1 MFKSFP
7 RHRAP
12 ARHWSQG
19 RAERIP
25 YITSHRTDRRQY
37 SSVQLTVNMAYVKVL
52 TACALVAAASGA
64 PSTPLAYGHG
74 YAHGYAASP
83 AAYGLGYAAVAPAP
97 VDVVVGHAPVAKPI
111 EVVDYVNPHPKYD
124 FSYGVSDGYTGDHKS
139 QVESRDGDVVRGQY
153 RLVDPDG
160 TERVVTYTAD
170 DYNGFQATV
179 EKRPLGYTAPVAAHG
194 YAAAVPAVAAHGY
207 AAAVPAV
214 AAHGY
219 AAPVPAVAAHGYAAA
234 VPAVAAHGYAAA
246 VPAVAVHAAPVAVSH
261 QSVTKSEGYDV
272 PVVKETVHTAP
283 VVAKAAPAVHAVHSV
298 HAAPAVHSVHTVH
311 AAPAVHSISHGY

>member
-1 MFKSFP
+1 MFNAFP
-7 RHRAP
+7 RHRARVP
-12 ARHWSQG
+12 K
-19 RAERIP
+19 P
-25 YITSHRTDRRQY
+25 
-37 SSVQLTVNMAYVKVL
+37 VL

>member
-1 MFKSFP
+1 MSVICVRVQTRQSNQFP
-7 RHRAP
+7 QRQSNQFLGMRSP
-12 ARHWSQG
+12 ALYGVPSTGMTETTSKTNRRKLRMTQRLG
-19 RAERIP
+19 RGE
-25 YITSHRTDRRQY
+25 
-37 SSVQLTVNMAYVKVL
+37 VL

-97 VDVVVGHAPVAKPI
+97 VDVVVGHAPVAKSV

-160 TERVVTYTAD
+160 TERV
-170 DYNGFQATV
+170 
-179 EKRPLGYTAPVAAHG
+179 
-194 YAAAVPAVAAHGY
+194 
-207 AAAVPAV
+207 
-214 AAHGY
+214 
-219 AAPVPAVAAHGYAAA
+219 
-234 VPAVAAHGYAAA
+234 
-246 VPAVAVHAAPVAVSH
+246 
-261 QSVTKSEGYDV
+261 
-272 PVVKETVHTAP
+272 TVHTAP
-283 VVAKAAPAVHAVHSV
+283 VVAKAVPAVHAVHSV

>member
-1 MFKSFP
+1 M
-7 RHRAP
+7 
-12 ARHWSQG
+12 
-19 RAERIP
+19 
-25 YITSHRTDRRQY
+25 
-37 SSVQLTVNMAYVKVL
+37 L
-52 TACALVAAASGA
+52 TACALVAAACGA
-64 PSTPLAYGHG
+64 PSAPLAYGHG

-83 AAYGLGYAAVAPAP
+83 LNYGLGYAAPA
-97 VDVVVGHAPVAKPI
+97 DVVVGHAPVAKSV

-124 FSYGVSDGYTGDHKS
+124 FSYGVSDSYTGDHKS

-170 DYNGFQATV
+170 DYNGFNAVV
-179 EKRPLGYTAPVAAHG
+179 EKRPLG

-214 AAHGY
+214 ATHGY
-219 AAPVPAVAAHGYAAA
+219 AAAVPAVATHGYAAA

-246 VPAVAVHAAPVAVSH
+246 MPAVAVHATPVAVSH
-261 QSVTKSEGYDV
+261 QSVTKSEASV
-272 PVVKETVHTAP
+272 PIVRETVYTAP
-283 VVAKAAPAVHAVHSV
+283 VVANVAPAVHAVHRVHGVDGRGHVVHSV

-311 AAPAVHSISHGY
+311 AAPAVHAASYIY

>member
-1 MFKSFP
+1 
-7 RHRAP
+7 
-12 ARHWSQG
+12 
-19 RAERIP
+19 
-25 YITSHRTDRRQY
+25 
-37 SSVQLTVNMAYVKVL
+37 MAYVKVL

-97 VDVVVGHAPVAKPI
+97 VDVVVGHAPVAKSV

-124 FSYGVSDGYTGDHKS
+124 FSYGVWDGYTGDHKS

-194 YAAAVPAVAAHGY
+194 YAA
-207 AAAVPAV
+207 
-214 AAHGY
+214 
-219 AAPVPAVAAHGYAAA
+219 PVPAVAAHGYAAA
-234 VPAVAAHGYAAA
+234 VPTVAAHGYAAA

-283 VVAKAAPAVHAVHSV
+283 VVAKAVPAVHAVHSV

>member
-97 VDVVVGHAPVAKPI
+97 VDVVVGHAPVAKSI

-214 AAHGY
+214 A
-219 AAPVPAVAAHGYAAA
+219 
-234 VPAVAAHGYAAA
+234 
-246 VPAVAVHAAPVAVSH
+246 VHAAPVAVSH

-283 VVAKAAPAVHAVHSV
+283 VVAKAVPAVHAVHSV

>member
-1 MFKSFP
+1 
-7 RHRAP
+7 
-12 ARHWSQG
+12 
-19 RAERIP
+19 
-25 YITSHRTDRRQY
+25 
-37 SSVQLTVNMAYVKVL
+37 MAYVKVL

-64 PSTPLAYGHG
+64 PSAPLAYGHG
-74 YAHGYAASP
+74 YAHGYVASP

-97 VDVVVGHAPVAKPI
+97 VDVVVGHAPVAKSV

-207 AAAVPAV
+207 AAP
-214 AAHGY
+214 
-219 AAPVPAVAAHGYAAA
+219 

-283 VVAKAAPAVHAVHSV
+283 VVAKAVPAVHAVHSV